1 MSGSTIQIILVGV
14 LFVALAALMCI
25 GFGFL
30 IINTPPTD
38 YNVTYKTLD
47 GDPTLHDQVYEV
59 MIIDGV
65 NRSYVEK
72 ALLLVPNEFGFVI
85 VDEDPAR
92 YGPAGWVDFP
102 DVPFP
107 NTDQTYLIVIANITK
122 YQNCVHNGD
131 LIARG
136 WTVPPA
142 GRTVVLMDEC
152 TCPEIRLSEI
162 IEHECA
168 HNVELTPKLDN
179 FPANVLQY
187 NGWLRAVGYGS
198 YPDNPR
204 TWIPIYNKFVID
216 EYLAAEWA
224 GGAA

>member
-1 MSGSTIQIILVGV
+1 MKGTTIKTILVFV
-14 LFVALAALMCI
+14 LFIALAGLMCA
-25 GFGFL
+25 GFGYL
-30 IINTPPTD
+30 ITHTPPTQ

-59 MIIDGV
+59 MILDGI

-92 YGPAGWVDFP
+92 YGPAGWRDYP

-107 NTDQTYLIVIANITK
+107 YANQSYLLVIGNITK

-136 WTVPPA
+136 WTIPPT
-142 GRTVVLMDEC
+142 GRAVVLIDEG
-152 TCPEIRLSEI
+152 TCPVVRLGEIV
-162 IEHECA
+162 EHECG
-168 HNVELTPKLDN
+168 HNVELTPKLDD
-179 FPANVLQY
+179 FAANILPF
-187 NGWLRAVGYGS
+187 NTWLGAVGYGS
-198 YPDNPR
+198 YPDNPKA
-204 TWIPIYNKFVID
+204 WIPIYNKFVIN
-216 EYLAAEWA
+216 EYLAAEWT
-224 GGAA
+224 GGAC